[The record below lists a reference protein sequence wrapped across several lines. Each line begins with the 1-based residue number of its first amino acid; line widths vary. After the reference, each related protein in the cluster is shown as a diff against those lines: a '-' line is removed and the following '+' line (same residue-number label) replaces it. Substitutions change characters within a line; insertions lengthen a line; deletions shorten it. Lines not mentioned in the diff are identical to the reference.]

1 MGRTIVASPSIK
13 GEFRGSSRHRQQNML
28 RTGELKAPGKKFSN
42 KPGKKKKRKTANS
55 TKAKTLG
62 YESNCEVW
70 AEKIQKT
77 KPARTQGMAVPEDLR
92 KNLDEVVKKTW
103 KSGNE

>member
-1 MGRTIVASPSIK
+1 M
-13 GEFRGSSRHRQQNML
+13 
-28 RTGELKAPGKKFSN
+28 
-42 KPGKKKKRKTANS
+42 KTANS

-92 KNLDEVVKKTW
+92 KKSRRGGEKNLEIR
-103 KSGNE
+103 